1 MARVQR
7 TIPLLLPPDEDLRQT
22 LAVFQTVQQQL
33 SAPCFNGG
41 QPLSAGA
48 LHRAC
53 YHEVKGQLN
62 AQLTCTAIRLV
73 AAAYQS
79 AQSSHHP
86 PQRPFQFRRRRALFL
101 IGPRGRDASLR
112 PDGTLS
118 IWTVAG
124 RKQLPYRV
132 PEVFQPRLAQAK
144 TMDSLAV
151 VERDGKLVGRLT
163 ITLEAPDPQPLPAAE
178 EAAGSSR
185 VVGIDLN
192 ETNALVAVDGQERV
206 LFVSGK
212 AVKVRN
218 RRTAKTRARLQRK
231 LAAHKAQHRDTRS
244 VRRVLKR
251 LGRRQRQR
259 TRTFAQTVAKRLV
272 EWAPPQAVLVFE
284 RLQMSPLQHEHIRG
298 RALRRRLALWQR
310 GLIRR
315 WAEQQAQERGLRVV
329 EVNPAYTSQIC
340 SRCDQRGNRRR
351 HTFTCPHC
359 GFQEH
364 ADINAARNIRHR
376 CTQLRLSGLPSKWLR
391 SPGRRGCGQ
400 APGLSQ
406 GSLID
411 GETADSLQ

>member
-1 MARVQR
+1 MAQVQR
-7 TIPLLLPPDEDLRQT
+7 TIPLLLPADEDLRGT
-22 LAVFQTVQQQL
+22 LTVFQRVQQQL

-41 QPLSAGA
+41 KPLSAVA
-48 LHRAC
+48 LQRAC

-62 AQLTCTAIRLV
+62 AQMTCTAIRLV

-79 AQSSHHP
+79 AQSNRRP
-86 PQRPFQFRRRRALFL
+86 PQRPFQFQRRQALFL
-101 IGPRGRDASLR
+101 IGPRGRDARLC

-124 RKQLPYRV
+124 RKRLPYQV
-132 PEVFQPRLAQAK
+132 PEAFQPRLAQAQSI
-144 TMDSLAV
+144 DSLTV
-151 VERDGKLVGRLT
+151 LERAGKLLGRLT
-163 ITLEAPDPQPLPAAE
+163 ITLEVPDPPTARPE
-178 EAAGSSR
+178 TEA

-251 LGRRQRQR
+251 LGRKQRHR
-259 TRTFAQTVAKRLV
+259 TQTFAQTVAKRLV

-284 RLQMSPLQHEHIRG
+284 QLQVPPPQKEQIRG

-315 WAEQQAQERGLRVV
+315 WTEQQAQERGLCVV

-340 SRCDQRGNRRR
+340 SRCGQRGNRRR
-351 HTFTCPHC
+351 HAFACLHC
-359 GFQEH
+359 GFLEH
-364 ADINAARNIRHR
+364 ADINAARNIRAR
-376 CTQLRLSGLPSKWLR
+376 CTVLRGSGLPST
-391 SPGRRGCGQ
+391 SPEAR
-400 APGLSQ
+400 
-406 GSLID
+406 
-411 GETADSLQ
+411 ADKAAGKPLAEAGDS

>member
-1 MARVQR
+1 MAQVQR
-7 TIPLLLPPDEDLRQT
+7 TIPLLLPADEDLRET
-22 LAVFQTVQQQL
+22 LAVFQRVQQQL

-41 QPLSAGA
+41 KPLSAVG

-62 AQLTCTAIRLV
+62 AQMTCTAIRLV

-79 AQSSHHP
+79 ACSNRRP
-86 PQRPFQFRRRRALFL
+86 PRRPFQFRRRRALFL

-118 IWTVAG
+118 LWTVAG
-124 RKQLPYRV
+124 RKQLPCRV
-132 PEVFQPRLAQAK
+132 PEAFQQRLAQAK
-144 TMDSLAV
+144 SIESLTV
-151 VERDGKLVGRLT
+151 LERDGRLLGRLT
-163 ITLEAPDPQPLPAAE
+163 ITLEVPDPPTAHPETRA
-178 EAAGSSR
+178 

-251 LGRRQRQR
+251 LGRRQRHR
-259 TRTFAQTVAKRLV
+259 TQTFAQTVAKRLV

-284 RLQMSPLQHEHIRG
+284 RLQVPPPQQEQVRG

-315 WAEQQAQERGLRVV
+315 WVEQQAQERGVQV
-329 EVNPAYTSQIC
+329 TEVNPAYTSQIC
-340 SRCDQRGNRRR
+340 SRCGQQGNRRR
-351 HTFTCPHC
+351 HAFTCPQC
-359 GFQEH
+359 GYQEH
-364 ADINAARNIRHR
+364 ADINAARNIRAR
-376 CTQLRLSGLPSKWLR
+376 CTALRGSGLLST
-391 SPGRRGCGQ
+391 SPEAR
-400 APGLSQ
+400 
-406 GSLID
+406 
-411 GETADSLQ
+411 ADAAAGKPLA

>member
-22 LAVFQTVQQQL
+22 LVVFQTVQQQL

-41 QPLSAGA
+41 QPLSAVG

-79 AQSSHHP
+79 AQSRRRP

-101 IGPRGRDASLR
+101 IGSRGRDARLC

-118 IWTVAG
+118 LWTVAG
-124 RKQLPYRV
+124 RKQLSCRV
-132 PEVFQPRLAQAK
+132 PEAFQPRLVQAK
-144 TMDSLAV
+144 SIESLTV
-151 VERDGKLVGRLT
+151 LERDGRLLGRLT
-163 ITLEAPDPQPLPAAE
+163 ITLEVPDPPT
-178 EAAGSSR
+178 AGPEIR
-185 VVGIDLN
+185 AVVGIDLN

-212 AVKVRN
+212 AVKVHN

-251 LGRRQRQR
+251 LGRRQRNR
-259 TRTFAQTVAKRLV
+259 TQTFAQTVAKRLV
-272 EWAPPQAVLVFE
+272 EWAPSQVVLAFE
-284 RLQMSPLQHEHIRG
+284 RLQVPPPQQEQIRG

-315 WAEQQAQERGLRVV
+315 WVEQQAQERGLQVV
-329 EVNPAYTSQIC
+329 EVNPAYTSQTC
-340 SRCDQRGNRRR
+340 SQCGQRGRRRR
-351 HTFTCPHC
+351 HTFACPQC
-359 GFQEH
+359 GYQEH
-364 ADINAARNIRHR
+364 ADINAARNIRDR
-376 CTQLRLSGLPSKWLR
+376 CTQLRLSGLPSKWPR
-391 SPGRRGCGQ
+391 SPGR
-400 APGLSQ
+400 
-406 GSLID
+406 
-411 GETADSLQ
+411 

>member
-33 SAPCFNGG
+33 SAPCFNEGK
-41 QPLSAGA
+41 PLAAVA

-53 YHEVKGQLN
+53 YHQLKGQLN
-62 AQLTCTAIRLV
+62 AQMTCTAIRLV

-79 AQSSHHP
+79 ALSHRRP
-86 PQRPFQFRRRRALFL
+86 TQRPFQFRRRRALFL

-118 IWTVAG
+118 LWTVAG
-124 RKQLPYRV
+124 RKSLSYYV

-144 TMDSLAV
+144 SIDSLTV
-151 VERDGKLVGRLT
+151 LERNGRLLGRLT
-163 ITLEAPDPQPLPAAE
+163 ITLEVPDPQPLPLSD
-178 EAAGSSR
+178 EAAGASR
-185 VVGIDLN
+185 LVGIDLN

-206 LFVSGK
+206 LFLSGK
-212 AVKVRN
+212 AVKVQN

-251 LGRRQRQR
+251 LGRRQRHR
-259 TRTFAQTVAKRLV
+259 TQTFVQTVAKRLV

-284 RLQMSPLQHEHIRG
+284 RLQMPPPQHEQIRG

-315 WAEQQAQERGLRVV
+315 WVEQQAQERGIQVV
-329 EVNPAYTSQIC
+329 EVNPAYTSQAC
-340 SRCDQRGNRRR
+340 SRCGQRGNRRR
-351 HTFTCPHC
+351 HAFTCPQC
-359 GFQEH
+359 GYQEH
-364 ADINAARNIRHR
+364 ADINAARNIRAR
-376 CTQLRLSGLPSKWLR
+376 CTVLRGSGLPST
-391 SPGRRGCGQ
+391 SPEAR
-400 APGLSQ
+400 
-406 GSLID
+406 
-411 GETADSLQ
+411 ADEAAGKPLA

>member
-1 MARVQR
+1 MAQVQR
-7 TIPLLLPPDEDLRQT
+7 TIPLLLPADEDLRQT
-22 LAVFQTVQQQL
+22 LAVFQAVEQQL

-41 QPLSAGA
+41 QPLSAVR

-53 YHEVKGQLN
+53 YQQVKGQLN
-62 AQLTCTAIRLV
+62 AQMTCTAIRLV

-79 AQSSHHP
+79 AQSNRRP

-118 IWTVAG
+118 LWTVAG
-124 RKQLPYRV
+124 RKPLPYQV
-132 PEVFQPRLAQAK
+132 PAAFQQRLAQAK
-144 TMDSLAV
+144 TIDSLTV
-151 VERDGKLVGRLT
+151 LERGGQLIGRLT
-163 ITLEAPDPQPLPAAE
+163 ITLEVPDPPAACPE
-178 EAAGSSR
+178 TEA

-192 ETNALVAVDGQERV
+192 ETNALVAVDGEERV

-231 LAAHKAQHRDTRS
+231 LAARKAQHRDTRS

-251 LGRRQRQR
+251 LGRRQRHR
-259 TRTFAQTVAKRLV
+259 TQTFAQTVAKRLG

-284 RLQMSPLQHEHIRG
+284 RLQLPPPQQEQIRG

-315 WAEQQAQERGLRVV
+315 WTEQQAQERGLRVG
-329 EVNPAYTSQIC
+329 EVNPAYTSQTC
-340 SRCDQRGNRRR
+340 SRCGQRGTRRR
-351 HTFTCPHC
+351 HRFTCPHC

-364 ADINAARNIRHR
+364 ADINAARNIRTR
-376 CTQLRLSGLPSKWLR
+376 ARSTVLRGSGLLST
-391 SPGRRGCGQ
+391 SPEARAAEAAGKPL
-400 APGLSQ
+400 A
-406 GSLID
+406 
-411 GETADSLQ
+411 

>member
-48 LHRAC
+48 LHRVC

-79 AQSSHHP
+79 ACSNHRP
-86 PQRPFQFRRRRALFL
+86 PARPFQFRRRRALFL
-101 IGPRGRDASLR
+101 IGPRGRDARLC

-118 IWTVAG
+118 IWTVTG
-124 RKQLPYRV
+124 RKRLPYQV
-132 PEVFQPRLAQAK
+132 PEAFQQRLAAA
-144 TMDSLAV
+144 TEIDSLTV
-151 VERDGKLVGRLT
+151 LERDGRLVGRLT
-163 ITLEAPDPQPLPAAE
+163 LTLEAPDPLPLSIPEKDEHEGNETARA
-178 EAAGSSR
+178 SQ

-251 LGRRQRQR
+251 LGRRQRHR
-259 TRTFAQTVAKRLV
+259 TQTFAQTVARRLV
-272 EWAPPQAVLVFE
+272 EWAPPQAVLAFE
-284 RLQMSPLQHEHIRG
+284 RLQMPPPQHEQIRG
-298 RALRRRLALWQR
+298 RALRRRLTLWQR

-315 WAEQQAQERGLRVV
+315 WVEQQAQERGLQVV
-329 EVNPAYTSQIC
+329 EVNPAYTSQTC
-340 SRCDQRGNRRR
+340 SQCEQRGTRRR
-351 HTFTCPHC
+351 HAFTCLQC
-359 GFQEH
+359 GYQEH
-364 ADINAARNIRHR
+364 ADINAARNIRARGR
-376 CTQLRLSGLPSKWLR
+376 CTVLRGSGLPST
-391 SPGRRGCGQ
+391 SPEAR
-400 APGLSQ
+400 
-406 GSLID
+406 
-411 GETADSLQ
+411 ADAAAGKPLA

>member
-7 TIPLLLPPDEDLRQT
+7 TIPLLLPADEDLRQT

-41 QPLSAGA
+41 QPLSAVR

-79 AQSSHHP
+79 AQSRRRP
-86 PQRPFQFRRRRALFL
+86 PQRPFQFRRRHALFL
-101 IGPRGRDASLR
+101 IGPRGRDARLC

-118 IWTVAG
+118 IWTVTG
-124 RKQLPYRV
+124 RKRLPYQV
-132 PEVFQPRLAQAK
+132 PEAFQQRLAAA
-144 TMDSLAV
+144 TEIDSLTV
-151 VERDGKLVGRLT
+151 LERDGKLVGRLT

-178 EAAGSSR
+178 EAAGNTR

-192 ETNALVAVDGQERV
+192 ETNALVAMDGQERV

-231 LAAHKAQHRDTRS
+231 LAARKAQHRDTRS

-251 LGRRQRQR
+251 LGRRQRHR
-259 TRTFAQTVAKRLV
+259 TRTFAQTVARRLV

-284 RLQMSPLQHEHIRG
+284 RLQVPPPQQEHIRG

-315 WAEQQAQERGLRVV
+315 WVEQQAQERGLQVV
-329 EVNPAYTSQIC
+329 EVNAAYTSQTC
-340 SRCDQRGNRRR
+340 SQCGQRGRPVDMPSPAHGVGTRSMPISTRRAI
-351 HTFTCPHC
+351 FVI
-359 GFQEH
+359 
-364 ADINAARNIRHR
+364 AV
-376 CTQLRLSGLPSKWLR
+376 LSYG
-391 SPGRRGCGQ
+391 
-400 APGLSQ
+400 
-406 GSLID
+406 
-411 GETADSLQ
+411 

>member
-1 MARVQR
+1 MAQVQR
-7 TIPLLLPPDEDLRQT
+7 TIPLLLPADEDLRET
-22 LAVFQTVQQQL
+22 LAVFQRVQQQL
-33 SAPCFNGG
+33 SAPCFNEG
-41 QPLSAGA
+41 QPLSAVA

-62 AQLTCTAIRLV
+62 AQMTCTAIRLV

-79 AQSSHHP
+79 AQSNRRP
-86 PQRPFQFRRRRALFL
+86 PQRPFQFRRRQALFL
-101 IGPRGRDASLR
+101 IGSRGRDASLR

-124 RKQLPYRV
+124 RKQLPFRL
-132 PEVFQPRLAQAK
+132 PEAFQPRLAQAK
-144 TMDSLAV
+144 RIDSLTV
-151 VERDGKLVGRLT
+151 LERDGRLLGRLT
-163 ITLEAPDPQPLPAAE
+163 ITLEVPDPPT
-178 EAAGSSR
+178 AGPETET

-192 ETNALVAVDGQERV
+192 ETNALVAVDGQERM

-251 LGRRQRQR
+251 LGRQQRHR

-272 EWAPPQAVLVFE
+272 EWVPPQAVLVFE
-284 RLQMSPLQHEHIRG
+284 RLQVPSPQQGQIRG
-298 RALRRRLALWQR
+298 RALRRRLARWQR

-315 WAEQQAQERGLRVV
+315 WVEQRAQERGLQVA

-340 SRCDQRGNRRR
+340 SRCGQRGHRRR
-351 HTFTCPHC
+351 HAFTCPQC
-359 GFQEH
+359 GSQEH
-364 ADINAARNIRHR
+364 ADINAARNIRTR
-376 CTQLRLSGLPSKWLR
+376 FTQLRLSGLPST
-391 SPGRRGCGQ
+391 SPEAR
-400 APGLSQ
+400 
-406 GSLID
+406 
-411 GETADSLQ
+411 ADKAAGKPPA

>member
-1 MARVQR
+1 MAQVQR
-7 TIPLLLPPDEDLRQT
+7 TIPLLLPADEDLRQT
-22 LAVFQTVQQQL
+22 LAVFQAVQQQL

-41 QPLSAGA
+41 QPLSAVA

-53 YHEVKGQLN
+53 YRQVKGQLN
-62 AQLTCTAIRLV
+62 AQMTCSAIRLV

-79 AQSSHHP
+79 AQSNRRP

-132 PEVFQPRLAQAK
+132 PEAFQQRLAQAK
-144 TMDSLAV
+144 TMDSLTV
-151 VERDGKLVGRLT
+151 LERAGQLVGRLT
-163 ITLEAPDPQPLPAAE
+163 LTLEAPDPQPLPAAE
-178 EAAGSSR
+178 ETAGSR
-185 VVGIDLN
+185 QVVGIDLN

-231 LAAHKAQHRDTRS
+231 LAARKAQHRDTRS

-251 LGRRQRQR
+251 LGRKQRHR
-259 TRTFAQTVAKRLV
+259 TQTFAQTVAKRLG

-284 RLQMSPLQHEHIRG
+284 RLQLPPPQHGQIRG

-329 EVNPAYTSQIC
+329 EVNPAYTSQLC
-340 SRCDQRGNRRR
+340 SHCGQRGTRRR
-351 HTFTCPHC
+351 HRFTCPHC
-359 GFQEH
+359 GAEEH
-364 ADINAARNIRHR
+364 ADINAARNIRARAR
-376 CTQLRLSGLPSKWLR
+376 CTVLRGSGLLST
-391 SPGRRGCGQ
+391 SPEARAAAAAGKPL
-400 APGLSQ
+400 A
-406 GSLID
+406 
-411 GETADSLQ
+411 